1 MLLPSLVRSLPARP
15 STFSLVLNHSADDKL
30 LLVWDLDP
38 ELDIASPP
46 ASGRSPP
53 ERPQPTVYPIPF
65 PHPLTSVDSHPSTS
79 REVLVGDC
87 RGSIFLTDW
96 RSDLENEQDSWHN
109 QAVVELVEP
118 RALADS
124 APGLS
129 AKWSGSVA
137 WRRDPTAD
145 L

>member
-1 MLLPSLVRSLPARP
+1 M
-15 STFSLVLNHSADDKL
+15 
-30 LLVWDLDP
+30 VWDLDP
-38 ELDIASPP
+38 ALDIVSPPSPGGASPT
-46 ASGRSPP
+46 
-53 ERPQPTVYPIPF
+53 RPQPTSYPIAF
-65 PHPLTSVDSHPSTS
+65 PHPLTSVDAHPLKSK
-79 REVLVGDC
+79 EVLVGDC